1 MGCRV
6 IRNGEL
12 KMRKIL
18 LHCGLHK
25 TGSTWLQADVFP
37 NWKEIK
43 YAGRFFEDELLDNLS
58 ADKPI
63 VISNESL
70 AGYPYPITSGFDPGI
85 IEENIKKYNA
95 THVLLVEREFYSWCL
110 SVYMQTLNEGM
121 YWSLD
126 EFLKKNK
133 KIIEWKYCCDA
144 ISEKC
149 KEMNITFIS
158 LRAEDIRSNPQ
169 GSIDK
174 LANAL
179 GVRSMQDVPKGER
192 NSSRYGIVFIY
203 AFRVLNYFFRGRIR
217 HKLGIRPML
226 QRSWVGGFFDG
237 ISIRRINPDTIR
249 NNMMGD

>member
-1 MGCRV
+1 
-6 IRNGEL
+6 
-12 KMRKIL
+12 MRKIL

-25 TGSTWLQADVFP
+25 TGSTWLQVDVFP

-43 YAGRFFEDELLDNLS
+43 FAGPSFEGELPDNLFV
-58 ADKPI
+58 DKPI

-95 THVLLVEREFYSWCL
+95 THVLLVERDFYSWCL

-126 EFLKKNK
+126 EFLNKNK
-133 KIIEWKYCCDA
+133 KIIEWKYCCNA

-149 KEMNITFIS
+149 REMNVTFVY
-158 LRAEDIRSNPQ
+158 LRAEDVRLNPQ

-174 LANAL
+174 LAEVL
-179 GVRSMQDVPKGER
+179 GVDSMKDVPKGKK
-192 NSSRYGIVFIY
+192 NSSRYGVFFVLS
-203 AFRVLNYFFRGRIR
+203 FRVLNYIFRGKLR

-226 QRSWVGGFFDG
+226 QRNWVGGFLDG
-237 ISIRRINPDTIR
+237 ISVRKITPDAIRKHMI
-249 NNMMGD
+249 GG